1 MRRFEGKVA
10 VVTGATSGMG
20 LATAQRL
27 AHEGAAVVLAGR
39 RKELGDE
46 VVAGIRQRGG
56 EALFAQADVT
66 DERDVAALVETAVR
80 TYGRLD
86 ASFNNAG
93 GGGDGA
99 AFGPITGVPAGAFS
113 DLVTLNLTSAFLSLK
128 HQVPAMLASGGGA
141 VLFNASNLGVVG
153 MAGAGAYVA
162 AKHGVVGLARSAALE
177 FAEQG
182 VRVNALVTGGV
193 DTPMFRSTMGA
204 TPEGAAAI
212 AALHP
217 MKRVAQ
223 PEEIASFVAF
233 LLSDEASFVTGASLA
248 VDGGW
253 TAQ

>member
-1 MRRFEGKVA
+1 MSRFQGKVA
-10 VVTGATSGMG
+10 IVTGATSGMG
-20 LATAQRL
+20 LAAAQRL
-27 AHEGAAVVLAGR
+27 AREGASVVLAGR
-39 RKELGDE
+39 RKELGDKA
-46 VVAGIRQRGG
+46 VADIRAAGG
-56 EALFAQADVT
+56 EAIFAQVDVT
-66 DERDVAALVETAVR
+66 NDADVAALVDTTVR

-86 ASFNNAG
+86 AAFNNAG
-93 GGGDGA
+93 GAGDGA
-99 AFGPITGVPAGAFS
+99 SFGPVAGVPAGAFS
-113 DLVTLNLTSAFLSLK
+113 DAITLNLTSAFLSLK
-128 HQVPAMLASGGGA
+128 YQVPAMLANGGGA

-153 MAGAGAYVA
+153 MGGAAAYSA

-177 FAEQG
+177 LAEQG
-182 VRVNALVTGGV
+182 IRVNALVTGGV

-212 AALHP
+212 ASLHP

-223 PEEIASFVAF
+223 PEEIASFVSF

>member
-20 LATAQRL
+20 LAAAQRL
-27 AHEGAAVVLAGR
+27 AADGAAVVLAGR

-46 VVAGIRQRGG
+46 AVAGIRGRGG
-56 EALFAQADVT
+56 EALFVRTDVT
-66 DERDVAALVETAVR
+66 SEPDVAALVETTVR

-86 ASFNNAG
+86 VTFDNAG
-93 GGGDGA
+93 GAGDGA
-99 AFGPITGVPAGAFS
+99 AFGPVADVPAAAFG
-113 DLVTLNLTSAFLSLK
+113 DTITLNLTSAFLSLK
-128 HQVPAMLASGGGA
+128 YQVPAMLAGGGGS

-153 MAGAGAYVA
+153 MAGAAAYVA

-177 FAEQG
+177 FAERG

-193 DTPMFRSTMGA
+193 DTPMFRNTMGA
-204 TPEGAAAI
+204 TEEGAAAI

-217 MKRVAQ
+217 MKRVARPQ
-223 PEEIASFVAF
+223 EIASFVSY
-233 LLSDEASFVTGASLA
+233 LLSDEASFVTGAALA

>member
-10 VVTGATSGMG
+10 IVTGATSGMG
-20 LATAQRL
+20 LSAARRL
-27 AHEGAAVVLAGR
+27 AGEGAAVVLAGR
-39 RKELGDE
+39 RKELGDKA
-46 VVAGIRQRGG
+46 VAGIRAEGG
-56 EALFAQADVT
+56 EAMFVQVDVT
-66 DERDVAALVETAVR
+66 NEVDVAALVDTTVA

-99 AFGPITGVPAGAFS
+99 SFGPVAGVPAGAFS
-113 DLVTLNLTSAFLSLK
+113 DAIALNLTSAFLSLK
-128 HQVPAMLASGGGA
+128 YQVPAMLAGGGGA

-153 MAGAGAYVA
+153 MAGAAAYVA

-177 FAEQG
+177 LAEQG

-193 DTPMFRSTMGA
+193 DTPMFRSTMGS

-223 PEEIASFVAF
+223 PEEIASFVSF